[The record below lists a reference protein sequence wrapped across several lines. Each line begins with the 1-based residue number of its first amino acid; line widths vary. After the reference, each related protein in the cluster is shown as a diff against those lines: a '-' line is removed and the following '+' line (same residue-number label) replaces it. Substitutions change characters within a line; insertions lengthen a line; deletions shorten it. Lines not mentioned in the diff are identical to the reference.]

1 MRFSCVITVQTFAL
15 RISERDLPLPAP
27 LESALFPQLE
37 GSCDDL
43 WLVLIESR
51 EVSATIPDQQMQL
64 KLSKVYSLLLSPGSV
79 SGSSASA
86 KYVCGQKATSTGC
99 LGQDL

>member
-1 MRFSCVITVQTFAL
+1 MTVQTFAL
-15 RISERDLPLPAP
+15 RMSERDLPLPAP
-27 LESALFPQLE
+27 LESAQLE

-86 KYVCGQKATSTGC
+86 KYVCGQKATATGC
-99 LGQDL
+99 LGHDLWQRLSM